1 VGGGEAASETEDV
14 SCSNTYCIYRLIQSS
29 HSHFRLEKKKGEKFF
44 LFNRYF
50 TLAKYSGEQ
59 PTWDNAPIDE
69 LVSKEDYTLFNSC
82 LRATTI
88 EVRDCNLCHETVDK
102 CIV

>member
-1 VGGGEAASETEDV
+1 LNCEYQLSHDV
-14 SCSNTYCIYRLIQSS
+14 PTP
-29 HSHFRLEKKKGEKFF
+29 FRLEKKRGEKFF

-59 PTWDNAPIDE
+59 PTWENAPMDE
-69 LVSKEDYTLFNSC
+69 LLSEEDHTLFHSC

-88 EVRDCNLCHETVDK
+88 EVGAYGCRGHLAS
-102 CIV
+102 